1 MSAAMLNVH
10 SVALEMAA
18 RRERSRYMGALVRR
32 LFTTLFSSQKAKSHA
47 ARTHCPA

>member
-1 MSAAMLNVH
+1 MLNAH

-18 RRERSRYMGALVRR
+18 RRERSLYIGALVRR
-32 LFTTLFSSQKAKSHA
+32 LFTSLFSFQKAKSHA